1 MKAAPAAPAVAKPVA
16 PPRAVDPNASR
27 RLKKV
32 EASLAETQAAL
43 ERIEAQLSDPAVYG
57 EDGGI
62 EVGQLSQRQSEL
74 AAEKD
79 RLEAEWLALYETAG

>member
-1 MKAAPAAPAVAKPVA
+1 MG
-16 PPRAVDPNASR
+16 
-27 RLKKV
+27 

-79 RLEAEWLALYETAG
+79 RLEAEWLTLYDTAS